1 MALKPIKY
9 TTVNVNPDVVRKILQ
24 TNIQLV
30 QQQEIIIKELKY
42 VKAFTFIIVLLIALL
57 IILVFIR

>member
-9 TTVNVNPDVVRKILQ
+9 TTVNVNPDVVPKILQ